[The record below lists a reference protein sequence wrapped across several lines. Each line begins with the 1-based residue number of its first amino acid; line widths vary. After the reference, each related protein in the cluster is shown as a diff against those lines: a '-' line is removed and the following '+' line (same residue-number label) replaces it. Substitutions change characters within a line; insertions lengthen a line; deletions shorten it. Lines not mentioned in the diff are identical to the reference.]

1 MTPTQPTT
9 SPAEADARGPTSGRN
24 HPRPIGKPVA
34 PSGVR
39 PKPAPPGPTS
49 ERRSRRHWAA
59 LADGGGRVAASPRN
73 RSHQMPTDP
82 FTVQGCAIYSP
93 GCSSS
98 VDTAGQRIIAP
109 ERVSRARCVVPPPD
123 SARPRVHH
131 LKSFTQILDASST
144 RGQSDGLDFSDP
156 AHRGTTG
163 GLVQRAAGR
172 SEATFPPRR
181 IVLTSSTL
189 PVNKFAPPLSVRGI
203 VDWPSRRHPPAVP
216 ARGARPEWHT
226 GSARAAAERVG
237 RSDRSGRTGERR
249 AEPAGL
255 HSQLLDDAEG
265 HTPSPSVR

>member
-1 MTPTQPTT
+1 
-9 SPAEADARGPTSGRN
+9 
-24 HPRPIGKPVA
+24 
-34 PSGVR
+34 
-39 PKPAPPGPTS
+39 
-49 ERRSRRHWAA
+49 
-59 LADGGGRVAASPRN
+59 
-73 RSHQMPTDP
+73 MPTDP

-144 RGQSDGLDFSDP
+144 RGHSDGLDFSDP

-189 PVNKFAPPLSVRGI
+189 PVNKFAPPLSVRGV
-203 VDWPSRRHPPAVP
+203 VDWPSGVAVTP
-216 ARGARPEWHT
+216 GTASARDARPKSYT

-237 RSDRSGRTGERR
+237 RTVGERG
-249 AEPAGL
+249 AEPCGL
-255 HSQLLDDAEG
+255 FSQLLDDAEG